1 MRSYLEWKWRI
12 GRREELPGG
21 EVDDEFIVLNVFKE
35 VKAEEENFLALLQSV
50 REIMAENTEHRR

>member
-1 MRSYLEWKWRI
+1 M
-12 GRREELPGG
+12 
-21 EVDDEFIVLNVFKE
+21 DDEFIVLNVFKE